1 MDEKYTLSKKMK
13 GVINLAQKFT
23 SFDVDTLTP
32 TQIQEINQ
40 RSFPNGRVVRKLLGK
55 PSGNITRSTYIIPV
69 NDGSITAYY
78 YSQKGN
84 ESMTGLQPLIIFYH
98 GGGWIFGNLH
108 LYDLFL
114 QNLAHVTGACVLA
127 PDYRLAPQYK
137 FPTAV
142 EDCFDVYKWATE
154 GVKYWK
160 VDPDRIY
167 VAGDSA
173 GGNLAAVVA
182 GLARDRKA
190 ASIEGQILLYPM
202 TDGRLR
208 TQSFDTYSDSPTLTS
223 KQMNFY
229 IKQYQRE
236 PKDILSPYFS
246 PLLSQNLSL
255 LPKALIIT
263 AEFDP
268 LKDDGSLYAE
278 ALNKNESEAICL
290 EVKETVHGFIN
301 YPHATGYKEVISA
314 IKQFIYGKP
323 LNKIQLITED
333 KLKKQEN
340 RKF

>member
-13 GVINLAQKFT
+13 SIVELSQKFT
-23 SFDVDTLTP
+23 SYDVDTLTP
-32 TQIQEINQ
+32 EHIQEINQ
-40 RSFPNGRVVRKLLGK
+40 ISFPNGRIVRKLLGK
-55 PSGNITRSTYIIPV
+55 SAPNITRSTYIIPV
-69 NDGSITAYY
+69 NEGSITAYY
-78 YSQKGN
+78 YTQKGN

-98 GGGWIFGNLH
+98 GGGWIFGNLY

-114 QNLAHVTGACVLA
+114 QHLAKVTGACILA

-142 EDCFDVYKWATE
+142 EDCYDVYQWATE
-154 GVKYWK
+154 GIKYWK

-182 GLARDRKA
+182 QLARDRKT
-190 ASIEGQILLYPM
+190 IKPEGQILLYPA

-208 TQSFDTYSDSPTLTS
+208 TQSFDTYSDSPTLTG
-223 KQMNFY
+223 KQMNFF

-246 PLLSQNLSL
+246 PLLSPNLSM
-255 LPKALIIT
+255 LPKALVIT

-268 LKDDGSLYAE
+268 LKDDGTLYAE
-278 ALNKNESEAICL
+278 ALNNNGSEAICL
-290 EVKETVHGFIN
+290 EVKNTVHGFIN
-301 YPHATGYKEVISA
+301 YPHATGYKESVSA

-323 LNKIQLITED
+323 LNKIQLLTED
-333 KLKKQEN
+333 KLNKADRKK
-340 RKF
+340 K